1 MSSNDSICTCRVP
14 RPLFPTT
21 TGSQAFVLLDLVA
34 NHPLL
39 EAGHT
44 TAGGLFASASLEF
57 GPVGGGGRS
66 HGNATVRNATAAPQ
80 PFPN

>member
-14 RPLFPTT
+14 RPLFLTT
-21 TGSQAFVLLDLVA
+21 TGSQAFVLLDQVA

-44 TAGGLFASASLEF
+44 IARGLFASASLEF
-57 GPVGGGGRS
+57 GPGGGGAKSWQR
-66 HGNATVRNATAAPQ
+66 HGP
-80 PFPN
+80 